1 MSLSRWT
8 GNLMHMHTPQRL
20 ANINLI
26 STSACGQVHP
36 QKLCWLWWAIVGKII
51 FLVQGSVRVPRE
63 KSGKVYVIW
72 QLPNKMLP
80 PPLPLCRL
88 WKGTTLL
95 EEQSG
100 RKGGQAVTPH
110 QSPWWW
116 KYSQTWP
123 RTDEVPSACQVGI
136 MKASSVQT
144 YWLLSNRVSECL
156 LVARLGLR
164 KHKGEFF
171 PKGIYVLEKR

>member
-1 MSLSRWT
+1 
-8 GNLMHMHTPQRL
+8 MHMHTPQRL

-26 STSACGQVHP
+26 STSGCGQVHP
-36 QKLCWLWWAIVGKII
+36 QKLCWLRWPIVGKII
-51 FLVQGSVRVPRE
+51 FLVQRSVRVPRE

-80 PPLPLCRL
+80 PPLPLCWL
-88 WKGTTLL
+88 WKGTTFLK
-95 EEQSG
+95 EQSG
-100 RKGGQAVTPH
+100 RKGGQAGTPH

-123 RTDEVPSACQVGI
+123 RTAKVPCACQVGI

-144 YWLLSNRVSECL
+144 CWLLFSKFSECL
-156 LVARLGLR
+156 LIARLGLK
-164 KHKGEFF
+164 KHKGEFS
-171 PKGIYVLEKR
+171 PKEFMSWRRDKACTYNFS